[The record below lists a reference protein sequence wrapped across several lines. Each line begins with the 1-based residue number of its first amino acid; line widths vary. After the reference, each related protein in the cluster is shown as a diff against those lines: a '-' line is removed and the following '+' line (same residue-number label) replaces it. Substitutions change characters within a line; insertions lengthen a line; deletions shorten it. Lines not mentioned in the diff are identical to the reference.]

1 MASFDEKVEAL
12 KVLRERRVARAE
24 AEKELTSV
32 LEHYAGLQDP
42 VQLIRDLSEEKKEPA
57 TPADA
62 QVQSDEADALY
73 CLGHCTEQ
81 GLHECES
88 DKCKAAVYYRMAA
101 EKGSSLGQ
109 WRLGHL
115 HEFGEGVEQSDVQA
129 AHWYLLAA
137 EAGHPQAQS
146 SLALLL
152 EDGRLGDC
160 DDAEALR
167 WHLAAA
173 DQNQALS
180 QYCAACCLAEGRGAE
195 QDEVAAN
202 ALLEK
207 SAAAGFPMAVEALSR
222 GSLWKHTSAPEHRVV
237 AAGADASLL
246 DMAARVAKQIGHLP
260 DDEAEVFLDELLSSL
275 DYDPGNLDS
284 LAGELYGALAQVDL
298 DPNLEDNV
306 DKSFAVAWNA
316 ASGVAMCSDGGA

>member
-12 KVLRERRVARAE
+12 KRLRERRLAREEGEKATVAASKPSPE
-24 AEKELTSV
+24 ASKDLEGEELTSV

-42 VQLIRDLSEEKKEPA
+42 VQLMRDLSNEKKEIS

-73 CLGHCTEQ
+73 CLGHCIEQ
-81 GLHECES
+81 GLHECEP

-115 HEFGEGVEQSDVQA
+115 HEYGEGVEQSDARA
-129 AHWYLLAA
+129 AHWYLRSA

-152 EDGRLGDC
+152 EDGRLGDR

-173 DQNQALS
+173 AQNQALS

-195 QDEVAAN
+195 QDYVAAK

-222 GSLWKHTSAPEHRVV
+222 GSLWNHVGAQDQDDV
-237 AAGADASLL
+237 AGADVSLL

-260 DDEAEVFLDELLSSL
+260 DDEADAYLNELLGSL
-275 DYDPGNLDS
+275 DDPGDLDS
-284 LAGELYGALAQVDL
+284 FIKTEECRLGL
-298 DPNLEDNV
+298 
-306 DKSFAVAWNA
+306 S
-316 ASGVAMCSDGGA
+316 C